1 MIRYI
6 SSYNLNFAPV
16 ILDQK
21 RFILGDYQEP
31 LKLLFC
37 VDMFRIINIERC
49 REFFCEGNRRC
60 LIIGSS
66 QNAILNKSTWTE
78 ITWIVSFLFEG
89 F

>member
-31 LKLLFC
+31 LKLLFY
-37 VDMFRIINIERC
+37 VD
-49 REFFCEGNRRC
+49 
-60 LIIGSS
+60 
-66 QNAILNKSTWTE
+66 ILGLS
-78 ITWIVSFLFEG
+78 I
-89 F
+89 